1 MKKREPGPMLSSYP
15 HVVIR
20 WMACAYDSRPVVFR
34 RAGMAAATQSN
45 AIEVLDPPAADDV
58 DLIPRRRAALL
69 AKLCELSAR
78 TGRRMCA
85 VFSKADTV
93 YVEPDGTMNT
103 RREAPSGG
111 VAPGAFS
118 LEKTRREP
126 MS

>member
-45 AIEVLDPPAADDV
+45 AIEVLDPPAADGA

-69 AKLCELSAR
+69 AKLCELSAK
-78 TGRRMCA
+78 TGRRTCA
-85 VFSKADTV
+85 VFSKDDSV
-93 YVEPDGTMNT
+93 YVESDGTMND
-103 RREAPSGG
+103 RRDAPSGG
-111 VAPGAFS
+111 VDCGSFS
-118 LEKTRREP
+118 LVKTRPEP